1 MTVCIALRP
10 DLRREP
16 NPCTCSQQ
24 CLSSHAHICR
34 LGMPPFF
41 SCSPRDKHLAVK
53 ILDRRSGNMAVRHNG
68 TLHSSLS
75 YSAHDPYGRYKSTFD
90 PSWSRLVGGSARTT
104 PAAEGPIPLRQ
115 QSASHGGLKFK
126 GKGTML
132 IVVQNEAGR
141 EALVPTY
148 NVTNSIAAG
157 LPATQILHR
166 SLAHGTQDT
175 LKVPEPLD

>member
-1 MTVCIALRP
+1 
-10 DLRREP
+10 
-16 NPCTCSQQ
+16 
-24 CLSSHAHICR
+24 
-34 LGMPPFF
+34 MPPFF

-115 QSASHGGLKFK
+115 QSASRGGLKFK

-175 LKVPEPLD
+175 LEVPEPLD